1 MNIAT
6 KNQHLFN
13 RSNVCEKQSSQTT
26 DTFVFVSIKAIY
38 PFSSLSCVSPLWCF
52 SFGVLYVFPDLFK
65 QVASSTGF
73 CDQRRLGLL
82 LHDSIQIPRQLGE
95 VASFGGSNIE
105 PSVRSCFQFVSSSS
119 ISINVL
125 LDVSFPAS
133 LPILKRTEHLEDYDT
148 EDLLNGIHWFIYL
161 TSCL

>member
-1 MNIAT
+1 MD
-6 KNQHLFN
+6 
-13 RSNVCEKQSSQTT
+13 R
-26 DTFVFVSIKAIY
+26 FVFVSIKAIY
-38 PFSSLSCVSPLWCF
+38 PFEMLHISSLSCVSPLWCF
-52 SFGVLYVFPDLFK
+52 SLGVLSVSADLFK

-105 PSVRSCFQFVSSSS
+105 PSVRSCFQFVSSSL

-125 LDVSFPAS
+125 LDVAFPAS
-133 LPILKRTEHLEDYDT
+133 LPILKRTENLEDYDS
-148 EDLLNGIHWFIYL
+148 ENLLSGIHCFIYL
-161 TSCL
+161 TRCLWITLLLSRHCLQ